1 MVTQVKLD
9 YNVYDTEGNNKDTA
23 SLNMTIATNTS
34 SYIVHRAVVKQLAD
48 KRQGSASTKTRSEVR
63 GGGRKPWKQKGGGRA
78 RAGSSRSPLW
88 KGGGVSFGPKPRSY
102 SKKINRKEWR
112 LALRTLLHNKS
123 NNTKIIKDIG
133 SYFSTPSTK
142 QFLQFLQKWEI
153 DQSSKILLV
162 LDSPQTNVYLSARNI
177 PQVKIICAANLNILD
192 VLNTN
197 NLLITQAALQKIDE
211 VFND

>member
-9 YNVYDTEGNNKDTA
+9 YKVYDTEGNNKDTA
-23 SLNMTIATNTS
+23 SLNIKIATNTS

-102 SKKINRKEWR
+102 NKKINRKEWR

-123 NNTKIIKDIG
+123 NNTKIIEDIG
-133 SYFSTPSTK
+133 SYFSIPSTK

-162 LDSPQTNVYLSARNI
+162 LDSPQTNIYLSARNI
-177 PQVKIICAANLNILD
+177 PQVKIICATNLNILD